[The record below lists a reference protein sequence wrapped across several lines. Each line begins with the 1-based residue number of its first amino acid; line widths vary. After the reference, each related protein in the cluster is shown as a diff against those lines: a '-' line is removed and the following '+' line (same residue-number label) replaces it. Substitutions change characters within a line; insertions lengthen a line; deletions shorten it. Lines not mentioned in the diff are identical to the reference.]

1 MERGNSQDRGT
12 DGVARLANTNISYF
26 RPNELTVDD
35 GIRNPRVVRGI
46 RTLRERGP
54 ATAKAWTLRTDTSAT
69 KSKGFSVKMA
79 AFFINHLILAM
90 VILWLIALIG
100 FVWIFELPIRW
111 APF

>member
-1 MERGNSQDRGT
+1 
-12 DGVARLANTNISYF
+12 
-26 RPNELTVDD
+26 
-35 GIRNPRVVRGI
+35 
-46 RTLRERGP
+46 
-54 ATAKAWTLRTDTSAT
+54 
-69 KSKGFSVKMA
+69 MA

>member
-1 MERGNSQDRGT
+1 
-12 DGVARLANTNISYF
+12 V
-26 RPNELTVDD
+26 
-35 GIRNPRVVRGI
+35 
-46 RTLRERGP
+46 P
-54 ATAKAWTLRTDTSAT
+54 ATAKVWTLRTDTSAT
-69 KSKGFSVKMA
+69 KSKGSSLQIA